1 MDKKRKLA
9 LSVAAVAVLGLGSLA
24 WNSSSEQQTSS
35 AAKQPAEDGH
45 GHEKKAAKAS
55 SHTSHGSDDHDEES
69 HGEENHGQEGNSE
82 DGHAEEGHGDE
93 GHADEGKLT
102 ISTQQISA
110 AGIALEAAG
119 PRELCTVVSFPGE
132 IRFDEDRT
140 AHVVPRV
147 PGVVESV
154 QANLG
159 QSVKKGQILAVI
171 ASSQISE
178 MRSEQQAAQ
187 RRLELARLTF
197 DREKQLWQDKISAE
211 QDYLQA
217 RQALQEAEISLANAK
232 QKVGAIGAS
241 VSSVGGNRY
250 ELRAPFDAVV
260 VEKHL
265 TVGEVVSEATNAFI
279 LSDLNQ
285 VWATFAVPP
294 SDLGKVVTGRAVRVS
309 SPDMNAEVEGKV
321 GYVGSL
327 LGEQNRA
334 ATVRVT
340 LTNPNG
346 AWRPGLFVNIA
357 VTSQT
362 DRVAVAVPEPAVQS
376 VEEKPAVFVRT
387 PEGFDTRPVTLGRRD
402 GGYVEVTKGLQ
413 MGEQVA
419 TDGSFTLKSE
429 LGKATAEH
437 SH

>member
-1 MDKKRKLA
+1 MDNKRKIALA
-9 LSVAAVAVLGLGSLA
+9 VATVAALGVGSLA
-24 WNSSSEQQTSS
+24 WNTSFEQQ
-35 AAKQPAEDGH
+35 AAKQSEHSTTDGH
-45 GHEKKAAKAS
+45 DHEKKAAAPAK
-55 SHTSHGSDDHDEES
+55 DEGEED
-69 HGEENHGQEGNSE
+69 HGEEGHGEARHS
-82 DGHAEEGHGDE
+82 EEGHGDE
-93 GHADEGKLT
+93 GHEEGAEEEGKLEL
-102 ISTQQISA
+102 SAEQIKA
-110 AGIALEAAG
+110 AGVVLEAAA
-119 PRELCTVVSFPGE
+119 PRELGTVVRFPGE

-159 QSVKKGQILAVI
+159 ESVKKGQILAVI
-171 ASSQISE
+171 ASQQISE
-178 MRSEQQAAQ
+178 LRSEQQAAQ
-187 RRLELARLTF
+187 RRLELARVTF

-241 VSSVGGNRY
+241 VNSVGGNRY

-294 SDLGKVVTGRAVRVS
+294 TELGKVVTGRAVKVS
-309 SPDMNAEVEGKV
+309 SPDLNAEVDGKV

-362 DRVAVAVPEPAVQS
+362 DRVAVAVPESAVQT
-376 VEEKPAVFVRT
+376 VEEKPSVFVRT
-387 PEGFDTRPVTLGRRD
+387 AEGFDTRPVKLGRRD
-402 GGYVEVTKGLQ
+402 DGYVEITEGLES
-413 MGEQVA
+413 GAQVA
-419 TDGSFTLKSE
+419 SSGSFTLKSE
-429 LGKATAEH
+429 LGKASAEH